1 MVAQQLV
8 PSIAADYKFQLATT
22 TNIPKLDCIIIP
34 ASVNA
39 PGRGNS
45 NIRPQPVKIDEKS
58 TNKYTYF
65 VKFEPMKIQP
75 RNYSYYYCG
84 YQKFT
89 SNDTAT
95 HINDP
100 YGEDSYNDNDYR
112 NEEDKDRYRIK
123 KIRELRKLKETE
135 SQKLRFRELI
145 KLIKKYDKNKEESNR
160 SQIKLANVL
169 HEWITPKGNDHS
181 VEILMKQLLEVQI
194 KETPTQK
201 QKYLIDQSIKNIK
214 KASELLLN
222 EIGPNIE
229 KRELKILLEE
239 SFNELMNTQKGVDN
253 RIESKNKSEKAIT
266 YNIQSWH
273 SLQKQLNHLLAIA
286 KEVSIKSH
294 GIISNDRPRIGRPSK
309 NDRDAQFYEWN
320 KLIKENPHISFKC
333 SLKFTAESW
342 NIYFMK
348 QHITEDSAKKIL
360 KKTRE

>member
-1 MVAQQLV
+1 MNPQ
-8 PSIAADYKFQLATT
+8 STDYPNHYNGDQKKTI
-22 TNIPKLDCIIIP
+22 TN
-34 ASVNA
+34 
-39 PGRGNS
+39 
-45 NIRPQPVKIDEKS
+45 E
-58 TNKYTYF
+58 
-65 VKFEPMKIQP
+65 
-75 RNYSYYYCG
+75 
-84 YQKFT
+84 
-89 SNDTAT
+89 AT
-95 HINDP
+95 HFDDP
-100 YGEDSYNDNDYR
+100 YGEDSYNDNDFK
-112 NEEDKDRYRIK
+112 NEEEKDIYRIK
-123 KIRELRKLKETE
+123 KIRELRRLKETE

-145 KLIKKYDKNKEESNR
+145 KLIKKYDKNKKESNR

-194 KETPTQK
+194 KENPARK

-222 EIGPNIE
+222 EIAPNIE

-239 SFNELMNTQKGVDN
+239 SFNELINTQKGVDN

-266 YNIQSWH
+266 HNIQSWH
-273 SLQKQLNHLLAIA
+273 SLQKQLTHLLAIA

-309 NDRDAQFYEWN
+309 NDRDSQFYEWN
-320 KLIKENPHISFKC
+320 KLIKENPYISFK
-333 SLKFTAESW
+333 SPLKFTAESW

>member
-1 MVAQQLV
+1 MNPQ
-8 PSIAADYKFQLATT
+8 SKDYPNHYNGDQKKTT
-22 TNIPKLDCIIIP
+22 TN
-34 ASVNA
+34 
-39 PGRGNS
+39 
-45 NIRPQPVKIDEKS
+45 E
-58 TNKYTYF
+58 
-65 VKFEPMKIQP
+65 
-75 RNYSYYYCG
+75 
-84 YQKFT
+84 
-89 SNDTAT
+89 AT
-95 HINDP
+95 HFDDP
-100 YGEDSYNDNDYR
+100 YGEDSYNDNDYN
-112 NEEDKDRYRIK
+112 NEEEKDRYRIK
-123 KIRELRKLKETE
+123 KIREFRRLKETE

-194 KETPTQK
+194 KETPTRN

-214 KASELLLN
+214 KTSELLLN
-222 EIGPNIE
+222 EIAPNIE

-266 YNIQSWH
+266 HNIQSWH
-273 SLQKQLNHLLAIA
+273 SLQKQLTHLLAIA

-294 GIISNDRPRIGRPSK
+294 GIISKDRPRIGRPSK
-309 NDRDAQFYEWN
+309 NDRDSKFYEWN
-320 KLIKENPHISFKC
+320 KLIKENPYISFK
-333 SLKFTAESW
+333 SPLKFTAESW